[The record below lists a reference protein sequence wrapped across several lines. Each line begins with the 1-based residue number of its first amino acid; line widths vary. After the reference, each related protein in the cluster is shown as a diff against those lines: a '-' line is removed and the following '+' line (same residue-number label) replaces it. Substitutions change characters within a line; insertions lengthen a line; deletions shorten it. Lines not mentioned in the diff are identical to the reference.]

1 MMFSSDQ
8 VLQYSGPLDNVEYLR
23 NALEFAL
30 KASGDLEVFTRND
43 NPGKCTYQ
51 ILDDGR
57 YCIGW
62 HEISDIWKEY
72 PFDFDLDIIS
82 RIIVQH
88 LEKQEVEYGIGDGSY
103 EKGFL
108 MSAISRSFSN
118 ENDGIKRPFYGIVEF
133 RPYTC
138 FYSK

>member
-1 MMFSSDQ
+1 MIFSSNQ
-8 VLQYSGPLDNVEYLR
+8 VLKYSGPLRDVEYLR

-30 KASGDLEVFTRND
+30 KTSGYLEVFTGK
-43 NPGKCTYQ
+43 PGRCTYQ

-62 HEISDIWKEY
+62 DEVSDIWKEY

-82 RIIVQH
+82 RIIAQH
-88 LEKQEVEYGIGDGSY
+88 LEKQEVKYDDGDGSY

-108 MSAISRSFSN
+108 MRAISHSYYN
-118 ENDGIKRPFYGIVEF
+118 EKDGIKRPFYGIVEF
-133 RPYTC
+133 SPYAC
-138 FYSK
+138 YYSK